1 MKKEMINILIQSKG
15 RMAPHVERIFKKNK
29 LKIMKQNVRS
39 LVGTIKGYPMVK
51 ILYMN
56 TSEII
61 EALAKNVGD
70 IGISGK
76 DLFCESD
83 PNIQSK
89 VSIAKEYNWGR
100 SDLVA
105 CVDQNWADCIN
116 SADLEDISYE
126 FYNKKKRLMRCATK
140 FKNLTREWFDSKG
153 ITQYELISSKG
164 ATEGTL
170 QANISDMCTDL
181 SSTGETLRQNNL
193 KVIETI
199 LKSSACLFYSKK
211 SIKKKNVKKLIK
223 LLSKD

>member
-1 MKKEMINILIQSKG
+1 MKKEIINILIQSKG
-15 RMAPHVERIFKKNK
+15 RMAPFVEKIFKKNN
-29 LKIMKQNVRS
+29 LKIIKKSERS
-39 LVGTIKGYPMVK
+39 LIAVVKGHPL
-51 ILYMN
+51 IRIIYMN
-56 TSEII
+56 TSEIV

-76 DLFCESD
+76 DLFYESE

-89 VSIAKEYNWGR
+89 VSIAKKYNWGQ
-100 SDLVA
+100 SDLCVF
-105 CVDQNWADCIN
+105 VDQNWFDCIN

-126 FYNKKKRLMRCATK
+126 FFNKKKRLMRCATK